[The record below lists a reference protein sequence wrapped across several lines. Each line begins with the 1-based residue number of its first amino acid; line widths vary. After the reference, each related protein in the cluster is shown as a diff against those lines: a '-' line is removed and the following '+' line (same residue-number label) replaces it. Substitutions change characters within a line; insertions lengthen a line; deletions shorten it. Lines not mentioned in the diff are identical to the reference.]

1 MKGVNCLDKE
11 LLMTLPLFERALTLA
26 SVKHAGQKDK
36 GDDPYVM
43 HVIRV
48 MMGVETLQDKI
59 VALLHDLLEDTDMTR
74 GDLIALGF
82 DEETARQVELL
93 TRKEAEDYMDYIRRL
108 AEDHTA
114 IRVKLSDLR
123 DNLSRTRFKEK
134 LADVDFERLKKYH
147 RAEEYLLE
155 VLHGEN
161 QEKQKIWRNDDE

>member
-1 MKGVNCLDKE
+1 MDKE
-11 LLMTLPLFERALTLA
+11 LLMSLPLFERALALT

-48 MMGVETLQDKI
+48 MMGVETHEEKI
-59 VALLHDLLEDTDMTR
+59 VALLHDLLEDTDMT
-74 GDLIALGF
+74 GEELIELGF
-82 DEETARQVELL
+82 KEKTVRQVELL
-93 TRKEAEDYMDYIRRL
+93 SRKEGEVYMDYIERL

-123 DNLSRTRFKEK
+123 DNLRRTRIKEK
-134 LADVDFERLKKYH
+134 LSDDDLERLKKYH

-161 QEKQKIWRNDDE
+161 RKNEKNMEE